1 MVFRPF
7 VGEVLVGRVAQSS
20 EGGLRVS
27 LGFFDDI
34 IVPSFLLQTPSELY
48 VYLFFVVLWEGWGSI
63 GPDEWSIADQP
74 RSDFKIKL

>member
-34 IVPSFLLQTPSELY
+34 IVPSYLLQTPSELY
-48 VYLFFVVLWEGWGSI
+48 VSRWI
-63 GPDEWSIADQP
+63 GGKDRSPPPNELSTTDQP
-74 RSDFKIKL
+74 RSN